1 MYNVIDLFA
10 GAGGLSLGFE
20 MTKKFNMVAFVEK
33 NDNAAK
39 TYLENHPSVKR
50 YCDIKRLDF
59 QDILN
64 SVDKIDVVIG
74 GPPCQGFSNVN
85 RQKRKIINGN
95 NELVKLYVDAID
107 KLKPNVFVME
117 NVKTISSNKHSF
129 YLTKKD
135 KNHIINNLKLNIY
148 NKDSVLYDRTEYIN
162 ELFNIISIEDI
173 ESYII
178 SNIDLKNLKI
188 IIKKKK
194 DICDYLN
201 KISNYKKVKSTI
213 EKLETRGKMPK
224 WYLEL
229 INKVKNILENMLYN
243 RNLSDEQIFY
253 LNLFLDIQNLFL
265 GIYELKSE
273 SVIFENTLD
282 DNKIIAKMD
291 TYIIIDYINASFEYL
306 GYVLNGSALNSI
318 DYGVPQNRERFVL
331 IGAKKDFLK
340 NKKIETP
347 KPIVG
352 ENYVT
357 VRDAIGD
364 LAEYEASKGSMDYC
378 FEKNSNNIE
387 KDFYRKI
394 ILDSNKI
401 YNHVC
406 TDTRNIALKRF
417 EYINQGNNFHS
428 LPDELKGTYADP
440 ERTQNTI
447 YKRLVY
453 DKPSDTVVNVR
464 KSMWI
469 HPIKNRAV
477 SAREAARL
485 QSFPDSYKFLGT
497 KDSVYQQI
505 GNAVPP
511 LLGRV
516 VAEKILNLFN
526 DEPNEYLRDVFE
538 ALDG

>member
-1 MYNVIDLFA
+1 
-10 GAGGLSLGFE
+10 
-20 MTKKFNMVAFVEK
+20 
-33 NDNAAK
+33 
-39 TYLENHPSVKR
+39 
-50 YCDIKRLDF
+50 
-59 QDILN
+59 
-64 SVDKIDVVIG
+64 
-74 GPPCQGFSNVN
+74 
-85 RQKRKIINGN
+85 
-95 NELVKLYVDAID
+95 
-107 KLKPNVFVME
+107 
-117 NVKTISSNKHSF
+117 
-129 YLTKKD
+129 
-135 KNHIINNLKLNIY
+135 
-148 NKDSVLYDRTEYIN
+148 LYDRTEYIN

>member
-74 GPPCQGFSNVN
+74 GPPCQGFSNAN

-188 IIKKKK
+188 IIKKEK

>member
-39 TYLENHPSVKR
+39 TYLENHPSVER
-50 YCDIKRLDF
+50 YCDIKKLDF

-74 GPPCQGFSNVN
+74 GPPCQGFSNAN
-85 RQKRKIINGN
+85 RQRRKIINGN

-107 KLKPNVFVME
+107 KLNPNVFVME
-117 NVKTISSNKHSF
+117 NVKTISSDKHSF

-148 NKDSVLYDRTEYIN
+148 NKDSILYDRTEYIN
-162 ELFNIISIEDI
+162 ELFKLISIGDI

-178 SNIDLKNLKI
+178 SNIDLKNLNT

-194 DICDYLN
+194 DICNYLN
-201 KISNYKKVKSTI
+201 KISNYKKI
-213 EKLETRGKMPK
+213 ESIIGKLEIREKMPR
-224 WYLEL
+224 WYFEL
-229 INKVKNILENMLYN
+229 INKVKNTLENILYN
-243 RNLSDEQIFY
+243 KNLSDEQIFY

-265 GIYELKSE
+265 GIDELKSE
-273 SVIFENTLD
+273 SVIFESILD

-291 TYIIIDYINASFEYL
+291 TYIVIDYINASFEYL
-306 GYVLNGSALNSI
+306 GYVLNGNVLNSI
-318 DYGVPQNRERFVL
+318 NYGVPQNRERFIL

-347 KPIVG
+347 KPIVV

-357 VRDAIGD
+357 VRNAICD
-364 LAEYEASKGSMDYC
+364 LVEYEASKGSMDYC
-378 FEKNSNNIE
+378 IEKNNNNIE

-394 ILDSNKI
+394 ILDSDKI

-406 TDTRNIALKRF
+406 TDTRSIALKRF

-428 LPDELKGTYADP
+428 LPDELKGTYTDP

-447 YKRLVY
+447 YKRLEY

-469 HPIKNRAV
+469 HPIKNRAI

-516 VAEKILNLFN
+516 VAEKVLNLFN
-526 DEPNEYLRDVFE
+526 DDPNEYLRDVFQ
-538 ALDG
+538 ALDE

>member
-74 GPPCQGFSNVN
+74 GPPCQGFSNAN

-201 KISNYKKVKSTI
+201 KISNYKKVNSTI

>member
-39 TYLENHPSVKR
+39 TYLENHPSVER
-50 YCDIKRLDF
+50 YCDIKKLDF

-74 GPPCQGFSNVN
+74 GPPCQGFSNAN
-85 RQKRKIINGN
+85 RQRRKIINGN

-107 KLKPNVFVME
+107 KLNPNVFVME
-117 NVKTISSNKHSF
+117 NVKTISSDKHSF

-148 NKDSVLYDRTEYIN
+148 NKDSILYDRTEYIN
-162 ELFNIISIEDI
+162 ELFKLISIGDI

-178 SNIDLKNLKI
+178 SNIDLKNLNT

-194 DICDYLN
+194 DICNYLN
-201 KISNYKKVKSTI
+201 KISNYKKI
-213 EKLETRGKMPK
+213 ESIIGKLEIREKMPR
-224 WYLEL
+224 WYFEL
-229 INKVKNILENMLYN
+229 INKVKNTLENILYN
-243 RNLSDEQIFY
+243 KNLSDEQIFY

-265 GIYELKSE
+265 GIDELKSE
-273 SVIFENTLD
+273 SVIFESVLD

-291 TYIIIDYINASFEYL
+291 TYIVIDYINASFEYL
-306 GYVLNGSALNSI
+306 GYVLNGNVLNSI
-318 DYGVPQNRERFVL
+318 NYGVPQNRERFIL

-347 KPIVG
+347 KPIVV

-357 VRDAIGD
+357 VRNAICD
-364 LAEYEASKGSMDYC
+364 LVEYEASKGSMDYC
-378 FEKNSNNIE
+378 IEKNNNNIE

-394 ILDSNKI
+394 ILDSDKI

-406 TDTRNIALKRF
+406 TDTRSIALKRF

-428 LPDELKGTYADP
+428 LPDELKGTYTDP

-447 YKRLVY
+447 YKRLEY

-469 HPIKNRAV
+469 HPIKNRAI

-516 VAEKILNLFN
+516 VAEKVLNLFN
-526 DEPNEYLRDVFE
+526 DDPNEYLRDVFQ
-538 ALDG
+538 ALDE

>member
-20 MTKKFNMVAFVEK
+20 MTEKFNIVAFVEK

-50 YCDIKRLDF
+50 YCDIKKLDF

-64 SVDKIDVVIG
+64 TVDNIDVVIG
-74 GPPCQGFSNVN
+74 GPPCQGFSNAN

-95 NELVKLYVDAID
+95 NELVKLYVEAID
-107 KLKPNVFVME
+107 KLRPNAFVME
-117 NVKTISSNKHSF
+117 NVKTISSNKHLF

-178 SNIDLKNLKI
+178 SNTDLKNLNI
-188 IIKKKK
+188 IIKKKN
-194 DICDYLN
+194 DICNYLN
-201 KISNYKKVKSTI
+201 KISNYKKVESII
-213 EKLETRGKMPK
+213 EKLEIREKMPK

-229 INKVKNILENMLYN
+229 INKVINILENMLYN

-265 GIYELKSE
+265 GIDELKSE
-273 SVIFENTLD
+273 SVIFENILD
-282 DNKIIAKMD
+282 DNKIIAKID

-306 GYVLNGSALNSI
+306 GYVLNGSVLNSI

-347 KPIVG
+347 KSIVG

-357 VRDAIGD
+357 VRNAICD

-378 FEKNSNNIE
+378 IEKNSNNIE

-406 TDTRNIALKRF
+406 TDTRSIALKRF

-453 DKPSDTVVNVR
+453 DKPSNTVVNVR

-469 HPIKNRAV
+469 HPVKNRAV

-485 QSFPDSYKFLGT
+485 QSFPDSYKLLGT

-511 LLGRV
+511 LLGRA

-526 DEPNEYLRDVFE
+526 DEPNEYLRDIFE
-538 ALDG
+538 ALAE

>member
-74 GPPCQGFSNVN
+74 GPPCQGFSNAN

-148 NKDSVLYDRTEYIN
+148 NKYSVLYDRTEYIN

>member
-50 YCDIKRLDF
+50 YCDIKKLDF

-74 GPPCQGFSNVN
+74 GPPCQGFSNAN

-194 DICDYLN
+194 DICNYLN
-201 KISNYKKVKSTI
+201 KISNYKKVESII
-213 EKLETRGKMPK
+213 EKLETREKMPK

-273 SVIFENTLD
+273 SVIFENILD

-291 TYIIIDYINASFEYL
+291 TYIIIDYVNASFEYL

-357 VRDAIGD
+357 VRNAIGD

-394 ILDSNKI
+394 ILDSNKV

-469 HPIKNRAV
+469 HPIKNRAI

-538 ALDG
+538 ALDE

>member
-20 MTKKFNMVAFVEK
+20 KFNMVAFVEK

-74 GPPCQGFSNVN
+74 GPPCQGFSNAN

>member
-33 NDNAAK
+33 NDDAAK
-39 TYLENHPSVKR
+39 TYLKNHPSVKR
-50 YCDIKRLDF
+50 YCDIKKLDF

-74 GPPCQGFSNVN
+74 GPPCQGFSNAN

-107 KLKPNVFVME
+107 KLNPNVFVME
-117 NVKTISSNKHSF
+117 NVKTISSDKHSF

-178 SNIDLKNLKI
+178 SNIDLKNLNI

-194 DICDYLN
+194 DIWNYLN
-201 KISNYKKVKSTI
+201 KISNYKKVESII
-213 EKLETRGKMPK
+213 EKLETREKMPE

-229 INKVKNILENMLYN
+229 INKVKNILENMLYS

-253 LNLFLDIQNLFL
+253 LNLLLDIQNLFL

-273 SVIFENTLD
+273 SVIFENILD

-306 GYVLNGSALNSI
+306 GYVLNGSVLNSI
-318 DYGVPQNRERFVL
+318 DYGVPQNRERFIL

-347 KPIVG
+347 NPIVG

-357 VRDAIGD
+357 VRNAICD

-378 FEKNSNNIE
+378 IEKNSNNIE

-406 TDTRNIALKRF
+406 TDTRSIALKRF
-417 EYINQGNNFHS
+417 EYIDQGNNFHS
-428 LPDELKGTYADP
+428 LPDELKGTYTDP
-440 ERTQNTI
+440 KRTQNTI

-516 VAEKILNLFN
+516 VAEEILNLFN

-538 ALDG
+538 ALDK

>member
-74 GPPCQGFSNVN
+74 GPPCQGFSNAN

-229 INKVKNILENMLYN
+229 INKV
-243 RNLSDEQIFY
+243 
-253 LNLFLDIQNLFL
+253 
-265 GIYELKSE
+265 
-273 SVIFENTLD
+273 
-282 DNKIIAKMD
+282 
-291 TYIIIDYINASFEYL
+291 
-306 GYVLNGSALNSI
+306 
-318 DYGVPQNRERFVL
+318 
-331 IGAKKDFLK
+331 
-340 NKKIETP
+340 
-347 KPIVG
+347 
-352 ENYVT
+352 
-357 VRDAIGD
+357 
-364 LAEYEASKGSMDYC
+364 
-378 FEKNSNNIE
+378 
-387 KDFYRKI
+387 
-394 ILDSNKI
+394 
-401 YNHVC
+401 
-406 TDTRNIALKRF
+406 
-417 EYINQGNNFHS
+417 
-428 LPDELKGTYADP
+428 
-440 ERTQNTI
+440 
-447 YKRLVY
+447 
-453 DKPSDTVVNVR
+453 
-464 KSMWI
+464 
-469 HPIKNRAV
+469 
-477 SAREAARL
+477 
-485 QSFPDSYKFLGT
+485 
-497 KDSVYQQI
+497 
-505 GNAVPP
+505 
-511 LLGRV
+511 
-516 VAEKILNLFN
+516 
-526 DEPNEYLRDVFE
+526 
-538 ALDG
+538 

>member
-1 MYNVIDLFA
+1 MYNVVDLFA

-20 MTKKFNMVAFVEK
+20 MTKKFNMVAFVEN
-33 NDNAAK
+33 NDNAAR
-39 TYLENHPSVKR
+39 TYLENHPGVKQ
-50 YCDIKRLDF
+50 YCDIKKLDF

-64 SVDKIDVVIG
+64 DVDKIDVVIG
-74 GPPCQGFSNVN
+74 GPPCQGFSNAN

-107 KLKPNVFVME
+107 KLRPNVFVME
-117 NVKTISSNKHSF
+117 NVKTIASNKHSF

-148 NKDSVLYDRTEYIN
+148 NKDSVLYDRTEYIK
-162 ELFNIISIEDI
+162 ELFNIITTEDVK
-173 ESYII
+173 SYTIL
-178 SNIDLKNLKI
+178 NINLKNLNT

-194 DICDYLN
+194 DICNYLD
-201 KISNYKKVKSTI
+201 KLSNYRKVESIVENLKTI
-213 EKLETRGKMPK
+213 VKMPR

-243 RNLSDEQIFY
+243 KNLSNEQIFY
-253 LNLFLDIQNLFL
+253 LKLFLDIQNLFL
-265 GIYELKSE
+265 EINELESE
-273 SVIFENTLD
+273 SVIFEKILD

-306 GYVLNGSALNSI
+306 GYALNGSVLNSI
-318 DYGVPQNRERFVL
+318 NYGVPQNRERFIL

-340 NKKIETP
+340 NKEIEIP
-347 KPIVG
+347 KSIVG

-357 VRDAIGD
+357 VRNAICD
-364 LAEYEASKGSMDYC
+364 LVEYDASKGSMDYC
-378 FEKNSNNIE
+378 IEKNNNNIE

-406 TDTRNIALKRF
+406 TDTRTIALKRF

-428 LPDELKGTYADP
+428 LPDELKGTYTDP

-469 HPIKNRAV
+469 HPVKNRAV

-516 VAEKILNLFN
+516 VAEKVLNLFN
-526 DEPNEYLRDVFE
+526 DEPNEYLKDIFE
-538 ALDG
+538 ALNE

>member
-74 GPPCQGFSNVN
+74 GPPCQGFSNAN

-265 GIYELKSE
+265 GIYKLKSE

>member
-39 TYLENHPSVKR
+39 TYLENHPSVER
-50 YCDIKRLDF
+50 YCDIKKLDF

-74 GPPCQGFSNVN
+74 GPPCQGFSNAN
-85 RQKRKIINGN
+85 RQRRKIINGN

-107 KLKPNVFVME
+107 KLNPNVFVME
-117 NVKTISSNKHSF
+117 NVKTISSDKHSF

-148 NKDSVLYDRTEYIN
+148 NKDSILYDRTEYIN
-162 ELFNIISIEDI
+162 ELFKLISIGDI

-178 SNIDLKNLKI
+178 SNIDLKNLNT

-194 DICDYLN
+194 DICNYLN
-201 KISNYKKVKSTI
+201 KISNYKKI
-213 EKLETRGKMPK
+213 ESIIGKLEIREKMPR
-224 WYLEL
+224 WYFEL
-229 INKVKNILENMLYN
+229 INKVKNTLENILYN
-243 RNLSDEQIFY
+243 KNLLDEQIFY

-273 SVIFENTLD
+273 SVIFESILD

-291 TYIIIDYINASFEYL
+291 TYIVIDYINASFEYL
-306 GYVLNGSALNSI
+306 GYVLNGNVLNSI
-318 DYGVPQNRERFVL
+318 NYGVPQNRERFIL

-347 KPIVG
+347 KPIVV

-357 VRDAIGD
+357 VRNAICD
-364 LAEYEASKGSMDYC
+364 LVEYEASKGSMDYC
-378 FEKNSNNIE
+378 IEKKNNNIE

-394 ILDSNKI
+394 ILDSDKI

-406 TDTRNIALKRF
+406 TDTRSIALKRF

-428 LPDELKGTYADP
+428 LPDELKRTYTDP

-447 YKRLVY
+447 YKRLEY

-469 HPIKNRAV
+469 HPIKNRAI

-516 VAEKILNLFN
+516 VAEKVLNLFN
-526 DEPNEYLRDVFE
+526 DDPNEYLRDVFQ
-538 ALDG
+538 ALDE

>member
-1 MYNVIDLFA
+1 M
-10 GAGGLSLGFE
+10 
-20 MTKKFNMVAFVEK
+20 
-33 NDNAAK
+33 
-39 TYLENHPSVKR
+39 
-50 YCDIKRLDF
+50 
-59 QDILN
+59 
-64 SVDKIDVVIG
+64 
-74 GPPCQGFSNVN
+74 
-85 RQKRKIINGN
+85 
-95 NELVKLYVDAID
+95 
-107 KLKPNVFVME
+107 
-117 NVKTISSNKHSF
+117 
-129 YLTKKD
+129 
-135 KNHIINNLKLNIY
+135 
-148 NKDSVLYDRTEYIN
+148 
-162 ELFNIISIEDI
+162 
-173 ESYII
+173 
-178 SNIDLKNLKI
+178 
-188 IIKKKK
+188 
-194 DICDYLN
+194 
-201 KISNYKKVKSTI
+201 
-213 EKLETRGKMPK
+213 
-224 WYLEL
+224 
-229 INKVKNILENMLYN
+229 
-243 RNLSDEQIFY
+243 
-253 LNLFLDIQNLFL
+253 
-265 GIYELKSE
+265 
-273 SVIFENTLD
+273 
-282 DNKIIAKMD
+282 
-291 TYIIIDYINASFEYL
+291 
-306 GYVLNGSALNSI
+306 
-318 DYGVPQNRERFVL
+318 